1 MVIAD
6 VHTVSLVQGEPL
18 NDEQALRD
26 EQFRFAVGEGV
37 ALVLFLLLIW
47 KIKDVEER

>member
-26 EQFRFAVGEGV
+26 EQFRFGV

-47 KIKDVEER
+47 KGFVNKDVEER